1 MITNRVGDAGLVI
14 AWKEPQVSFHPPIPR
29 LAALGAAVLLL
40 TGCGGL
46 DDDEVAKV
54 AADFAGGEGAAR
66 CDLLAP
72 GALAALVE
80 EESSSCE
87 EAIQE
92 LPLGSGEVL
101 EVAVWG
107 EEAQARLSDDTLFL
121 TRTSDGW
128 RVAAAAC
135 TPRGEEMPYECRLE
149 AS

>member
-1 MITNRVGDAGLVI
+1 
-14 AWKEPQVSFHPPIPR
+14 VSFHPQFPR

-46 DDDEVAKV
+46 DVEEVEKV
-54 AADFAGGEGAAR
+54 AADFAGGEGAAQ
-66 CDLLAP
+66 CELLAP

-87 EAIQE
+87 EAIGQV
-92 LPLGSGEVL
+92 PLGSGAVM

-107 EEAQARLSDDTLFL
+107 EEAQAKLSDDTLFL

-128 RVAAAAC
+128 RIAAAAC
-135 TPRGEEMPYECRLE
+135 TPQSADQPYDCQLE